1 MELIRDKD
9 VIFEDS
15 NLENLFKLENFPIF
29 MGCMDNMNPQDDLYE
44 DFILDI
50 SKTNGIVQVRNLI
63 ELEVLYDSEH
73 SSGTV
78 GKIWHDH
85 HKAFADYMSS
95 STNPKRVFEI
105 GGLHGILS
113 KYYNQNNEISS
124 WTIVEPNPIPVEDC
138 PANFIEGFFGN
149 DFELDEEFD
158 AYVHSHTLEHIYKPV
173 EFAKKL
179 SEFIP
184 EGKDLF
190 FSIPNIEEMIKRK
203 YTNAIN
209 FEHTFFLTTELA
221 IYLMESSG
229 FDLITRKK
237 FMDDHSMFYH
247 FKKTT
252 KKKADT
258 KIFENKYDYNKKL
271 FTEWFY
277 HHKNEA
283 ENLVKK
289 IHDTNSPVFLFGA
302 HIFSQT
308 LLNFGLD
315 EKHINCILDND
326 DKKHDKRLY
335 GTSLIVKSPDI
346 LNDHNKPVIILRAG
360 VYNNEI
366 KEQILK
372 INPSAIII

>member
-15 NLENLFKLENFPIF
+15 NLENLFKLENFPVF
-29 MGCMDNMNPQDDLYE
+29 MGCMDNLNPQDDLYE

-63 ELEVLYDSEH
+63 QLEVLYDAEH

-85 HKAFADYMSS
+85 HKAFADFMSL

-124 WTIVEPNPIPVEDC
+124 WTIVEPNPIPVDGC

-221 IYLMESSG
+221 IYLMESNG
-229 FDLITRKK
+229 FKLITREK

-247 FKKTT
+247 FKKIT
-252 KKKADT
+252 KKKVDI
-258 KIFENKYDYNKKL
+258 KNFENKYDDNKKL
-271 FTEWFY
+271 FKEWFD

-283 ENLVKK
+283 ENLLRQ
-289 IHDTNSPVFLFGA
+289 IQETNSPVFLFGA

-315 EKHINCILDND
+315 EDHISCILDND
-326 DKKHDKRLY
+326 DKKHNKRLY
-335 GTSLIVKSPDI
+335 GTNLIVKSPDI
-346 LNDHNKPVIILRAG
+346 LRDQHEPMIILRAG

-366 KEQILK
+366 KEQILR